1 MVHNLQIG
9 KVTPDVSDS
18 EGDENS
24 EEEVVAASHPS
35 SSSSANTPEATPAK
49 KGTKRP
55 TRSTPGSAATPAKR
69 KRT

>member
-35 SSSSANTPEATPAK
+35 SSSANTPEATPAK

>member
-35 SSSSANTPEATPAK
+35 SSANTPEATPAK